1 MAYMLQNR
9 RISDLLTTEKVSS
22 MNGVLKEAIDLDKMQ
37 LLPGTLVYIDIAQA
51 QIYDKMPPEES
62 LVVSVALKYFTIRAR
77 VKKSQIQLAA

>member
-37 LLPGTLVYIDIAQA
+37 LLPGTSVYIDIAQA